1 MHERAE
7 DSVKKHHA
15 ELSERLP
22 ALTVLRQAAVLA
34 CTLNRRGVKT
44 YSVRRPLNLPV
55 RGSEIISLLRL
66 NFSFSTQNLRRNQMD
81 RTLLKW
87 SFSIFL
93 VTVPLLCSQNSF
105 AGGAYLPE
113 IATPGSVGTA
123 GVANVT
129 NVDDA
134 SSAFTNPAGMT
145 YRKNDEAQA
154 GMEVLIPVSKFDS
167 DIATAGGSDGGNAGN
182 PAVIPGFFVVKGLNE
197 NLKLGFSIA
206 AVAGGGL
213 DYGEN
218 FVGRYQAYKAVLQ
231 TVGLGPSLGYKI
243 NDMLSIGAGVYMIH
257 TTYNQKTAVNQ
268 SFFGA
273 NDGTIQFQDINDI
286 GYQWNAG
293 IIFQPTD
300 RLLFGFTYL
309 SEADVKLSGDLK
321 TSGLQG
327 AFDNL
332 LGDADSI
339 TVDFDFPEALT
350 FGLRYRVT
358 DKLTLLAD
366 SNYQRW
372 SQFSQT
378 NVRIDVGPTGDVV
391 TTGFDRDWKDTWH
404 AGAAF
409 KYDLGENHLMAMG
422 VSYDSSP
429 VTNKDRTADLPL
441 DEQFRIAAA
450 FAKKNPIGF
459 SYSVSGSW
467 VYFGEGK
474 MDQTVQGERYKG
486 KFDTNYLVFIAASV
500 KYQF

>member
-1 MHERAE
+1 MG
-7 DSVKKHHA
+7 KI
-15 ELSERLP
+15 LSEWS
-22 ALTVLRQAAVLA
+22 LTA
-34 CTLNRRGVKT
+34 
-44 YSVRRPLNLPV
+44 
-55 RGSEIISLLRL
+55 
-66 NFSFSTQNLRRNQMD
+66 
-81 RTLLKW
+81 
-87 SFSIFL
+87 FL
-93 VTVPLLCSQNSF
+93 VTIFLLCSQNAL
-105 AGGAYLPE
+105 AGGFYLPE

-145 YRKNDEAQA
+145 ALEADEVVA
-154 GMEVLIPVSKFDS
+154 GMEVLIPVNKFDS

-182 PAVIPGFFVVKGLNE
+182 PAVIPGLFVVKGLNE

-231 TVGLGPSLGYKI
+231 TVGVGPSLGYKI
-243 NDMLSIGAGVYMIH
+243 NDMLSIGAGVYMLY
-257 TTYNQKTAVNQ
+257 TTFNQKIAVNQ

-273 NDGTIQFQDINDI
+273 NDGTVHFDDIDDI
-286 GYQWNAG
+286 SYQWTAG
-293 IIFQPTD
+293 ITFQPTD

-309 SEADVKLSGDLK
+309 SEADVDLSGDLK

-339 TVDFDFPEALT
+339 TVNFDLPEAFT
-350 FGLRYRVT
+350 FGLRYRAT

-378 NVRIDVGPTGDVV
+378 NVRIDVGPAGETIV
-391 TTGFDRDWKDTWH
+391 TGFDRDWKDTWH
-404 AGAAF
+404 VGAAF
-409 KYDLGENHLMAMG
+409 KYYLGENHLIGMG

-429 VTNKDRTADLPL
+429 VSNKDRTADLPM
-441 DEQFRIAAA
+441 DEQFRVAAA
-450 FAKKNPIGF
+450 YGKDNPIGL
-459 SYSVSGSW
+459 SYSFSTSY

-474 MDQTVQGERYKG
+474 MDQTAQGERFKG
-486 KFDTNYLVFIAASV
+486 EFDTNYLIFVAASV
-500 KYQF
+500 HYRF